1 MFDAIAYANDL
12 IPQRNVDSINED
24 HRRSDD
30 DKSSSL
36 VAYLNNEFRSAR
48 NQRRYLNKVCHVLI
62 NQQYQPLTEIVTT
75 ILKPFGKS
83 LCALMVFTHR
93 NRYVCAKS
101 QCST

>member
-1 MFDAIAYANDL
+1 MFDAIADADNL
-12 IPQRNVDSINED
+12 ISQGNVDSINKD
-24 HRRSDD
+24 HRSSDD
-30 DKSSSL
+30 DKSHHL
-36 VAYLNNEFRSAR
+36 VAYLNNEFRLAR

-93 NRYVCAKS
+93 NRHVCAKS